1 MLLVLSVYIIYW
13 RETRQYQRNVH
24 LIIQLKPSNPGK
36 RFIEMQLVHL
46 NDIFE
51 DNQNIVCDR
60 FERNSVN
67 LMKNRLLVA
76 KNTRKFQC
84 ILTCSRHIVNHGN
97 LHQEQQHSN
106 RLLAILV
113 CDKLL
118 RNMMNW
124 KSIGLILMLIYND
137 VIKSS

>member
-1 MLLVLSVYIIYW
+1 MLLVLSVYVIYW

-36 RFIEMQLVHL
+36 RFIEMQLVYL

-51 DNQNIVCDR
+51 DNQNIVRDR

-76 KNTRKFQC
+76 KE
-84 ILTCSRHIVNHGN
+84 H
-97 LHQEQQHSN
+97 
-106 RLLAILV
+106 
-113 CDKLL
+113 
-118 RNMMNW
+118 
-124 KSIGLILMLIYND
+124 
-137 VIKSS
+137 